1 MRLLNYSR
9 TYHCPAI
16 ICSRKCTVRTKLA
29 LHIKVLKLKR
39 QNFQTDT
46 SVMYFVLTIN
56 TSVCPHI
63 CFHIKWIQI
72 QGRSRTPYLTLIQWK
87 LEEIRD
93 RNYLCPDSSSSGI
106 YHFQD
111 QDPCTLKLI
120 TALALSGSHLGHQAG
135 RLWVQLLPLLG
146 DDYAV
151 HDITTKSPGKY
162 RLLWLLLCLLSSAL
176 IGACR
181 KLWVS

>member
-39 QNFQTDT
+39 LNFQTDT

-56 TSVCPHI
+56 TSVCPHMR
-63 CFHIKWIQI
+63 FHIKWIQI
-72 QGRSRTPYLTLIQWK
+72 QGRSRTPYLTLVHWK

-93 RNYLCPDSSSSGI
+93 RNYLCR
-106 YHFQD
+106 
-111 QDPCTLKLI
+111 LLLI
-120 TALALSGSHLGHQAG
+120 RH
-135 RLWVQLLPLLG
+135 LPLPRSRPMHSKTNYGAGLVRLTSG
-146 DDYAV
+146 PSGWETLSVASAV
-151 HDITTKSPGKY
+151 TRRRLCSPWHHYKSPGKY
-162 RLLWLLLCLLSSAL
+162 RLVWLLLSLLSSAL